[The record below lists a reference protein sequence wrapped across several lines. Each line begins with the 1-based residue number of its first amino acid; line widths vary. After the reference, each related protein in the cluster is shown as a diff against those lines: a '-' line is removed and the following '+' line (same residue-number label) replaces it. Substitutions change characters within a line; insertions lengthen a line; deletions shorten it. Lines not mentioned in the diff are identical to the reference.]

1 MRSVRKIIRMK
12 TFNRYLF
19 FILIV
24 GCTGLASCGDFEEV
38 RFSGIEN
45 VQITKL
51 SQQGAEAQ
59 VTARIKNPNSTSFT
73 IYKSDLDVSLNG
85 LNAGT
90 AHLTDNVKIKSNS
103 EESYTFRVKSDF
115 SSLSLTDLPQLIS
128 IATSKN
134 VKVGLKGNLS
144 VGKFFYKRNIPVEI
158 NENVPLSK

>member
-1 MRSVRKIIRMK
+1 
-12 TFNRYLF
+12 
-19 FILIV
+19 
-24 GCTGLASCGDFEEV
+24 
-38 RFSGIEN
+38 
-45 VQITKL
+45 
-51 SQQGAEAQ
+51 
-59 VTARIKNPNSTSFT
+59 
-73 IYKSDLDVSLNG
+73 LNG

-103 EESYTFRVKSDF
+103 EESYTFKVKSDF

-144 VGKFFYKRNIPVEI
+144 VGKFFYKRNVPVEI